1 MTVHDEM
8 LDNVAVYALGALPTA
23 EAQSVREHL
32 ATCNECRDEYRR
44 LRPAVNAVGVSAE
57 ACPDAASAANAV
69 APPGPLLKKR
79 IMQQVRQARPNVAQ
93 MQAVRP
99 IVWPAYAVAAACLLV
114 ALVTGIINLSLNS
127 QLRESQTR
135 VAQLNAHA
143 SAAAREIARQRT
155 ELADLIAPDSQRYP
169 VTAAA
174 ASGEVV
180 KHGDRLYIAMNA
192 LPPPPKGKVY
202 QAWTLHA
209 GATKMSPS
217 VTFVPNSSG
226 VAVVPVPTSAAS
238 VVAVAVSVEPDGG
251 SKQPTSTPTFVLK
264 LS

>member
-1 MTVHDEM
+1 
-8 LDNVAVYALGALPTA
+8 
-23 EAQSVREHL
+23 
-32 ATCNECRDEYRR
+32 
-44 LRPAVNAVGVSAE
+44 VGVSAE
-57 ACPDAASAANAV
+57 ACPDAASAADAV
-69 APPGPLLKKR
+69 APPGPLLKAR
-79 IMQQVRQARPNVAQ
+79 IMQQVRQVRPNVAQ

-114 ALVTGIINLSLNS
+114 ALVTGIINISLNS
-127 QLRESQTR
+127 QLRESQAK
-135 VAQLNAHA
+135 VAQLNTHA
-143 SAAAREIARQRT
+143 SAAARELARQRT
-155 ELADLIAPDSQRYP
+155 ELADLIAPDSQHYP
-169 VTAAA
+169 VTAAS

-202 QAWTLHA
+202 QAWTLRA